1 MDDQNEFRQYGKR
14 ADEVNEEKKKEEAYN
29 KEAAEN
35 ITTDNPN
42 NQSKNLFSRYGKYKG
57 TLKENNKDAY
67 RFSKTISI
75 CVLIGTVVGII
86 IGIATGA
93 VAYALL
99 CIFPSFFI
107 GLIINAIINKGKKSN
122 EK

>member
-14 ADEVNEEKKKEEAYN
+14 ADEVYEEKAKEEAYN

-35 ITTDNPN
+35 ITTDNPD

-107 GLIINAIINKGKKSN
+107 GLIINAIINKGKKN
-122 EK
+122 N

>member
-14 ADEVNEEKKKEEAYN
+14 RAEVEAEKEKEEAYN
-29 KEAAEN
+29 TEAEKN
-35 ITTDNPN
+35 ITTDNPQ
-42 NQSKNLFSRYGKYKG
+42 NQSGKLYSKYGKYKG

-86 IGIATGA
+86 IGICTGA

-107 GLIINAIINKGKKSN
+107 GLIINAIINKSKK
-122 EK
+122 

>member
-14 ADEVNEEKKKEEAYN
+14 AEEVYEEKKKEEAYN
-29 KEAAEN
+29 KAAEEN
-35 ITTDNPN
+35 ITTDNPD
-42 NQSKNLFSRYGKYKG
+42 NQSKGLFSKYGKYKG

-75 CVLIGTVVGII
+75 CVLIGTIVGII
-86 IGIATGA
+86 IGIATG
-93 VAYALL
+93 VVVYALF

-107 GLIINAIINKGKKSN
+107 GLIIDAILRKRKN
-122 EK
+122 